1 MFILSCIRI
10 PNPAFNDNLPKRKQ
24 VGTGGI
30 GGTGTGTG
38 IHRNNYSTVI
48 TTVVPVG
55 FLAELKYATNA
66 HLEILL

>member
-30 GGTGTGTG
+30 GGTGTG
-38 IHRNNYSTVI
+38 IHRNNYSTVAI
-48 TTVVPVG
+48 TMQC
-55 FLAELKYATNA
+55 LYDSR
-66 HLEILL
+66 IY